1 MSDEMKEVM
10 DSTTASWSTTASV
23 IEKLFSV
30 TQPGAVFSEPVT
42 VEGRTIITTSEVMIG
57 MGVGYGIGAG
67 SATGEGTEEEEEE
80 EDGDDQ
86 EAEAESEMASG
97 EGYGGGGGGGG
108 FSTGR
113 PVAAII
119 IEPEGVRIEPIV
131 DVTKISLAFFTVL
144 GSIFLMGFRIRRAAR
159 G

>member
-1 MSDEMKEVM
+1 MSEEMKEVM
-10 DSTTASWSTTASV
+10 DSTTASWSATASV

-30 TQPGAVFSEPVT
+30 AQPGAVFSEPVT
-42 VEGRTIITTSEVMIG
+42 VEGRTIITTSEVMVG

-67 SATGEGTEEEEEE
+67 SAQG
-80 EDGDDQ
+80 
-86 EAEAESEMASG
+86 AEAEMTSG

-144 GSIFLMGFRIRRAAR
+144 GSIFLMGFRLRRAAR

>member
-10 DSTTASWSTTASV
+10 DSTTASWSATASV

-30 TQPGAVFSEPVT
+30 TRPGAVFSEPVSA
-42 VEGRTIITTSEVMIG
+42 EGHTIITASEVMVG

-67 SATGEGTEEEEEE
+67 SASSEESEEE
-80 EDGDDQ
+80 Q
-86 EAEAESEMASG
+86 EGEKELEAAAERSSG

-131 DVTKISLAFFTVL
+131 DVTKLGLASFTML
-144 GSIFLMGFRIRRAAR
+144 GSIFLMGFRMSRGAR

>member
-1 MSDEMKEVM
+1 MSEEMKEVM
-10 DSTTASWSTTASV
+10 DSTTASWSATASV

-30 TQPGAVFSEPVT
+30 AQPGAVFSEPVT
-42 VEGRTIITTSEVMIG
+42 VEGRTIITTSEVMVG

-67 SATGEGTEEEEEE
+67 SATGEENGEE
-80 EDGDDQ
+80 DDQ
-86 EAEAESEMASG
+86 EDEAEMTSG

-119 IEPEGVRIEPIV
+119 VEPEGVRIEPIV
-131 DVTKISLAFFTVL
+131 DVTKIGLAFITVL

>member
-1 MSDEMKEVM
+1 MSEEMKEVM
-10 DSTTASWSTTASV
+10 DSTTASWSATAGV

-30 TQPGAVFSEPVT
+30 AQPGAVFSEPVT
-42 VEGRTIITTSEVMIG
+42 VEGRTIITTSEVMVG

-67 SATGEGTEEEEEE
+67 SATGEENGEE
-80 EDGDDQ
+80 DDQ
-86 EAEAESEMASG
+86 EDEAEMTSG

-119 IEPEGVRIEPIV
+119 VEPEGVRIEPIV
-131 DVTKISLAFFTVL
+131 DVTKIGLAFITVL

>member
-10 DSTTASWSTTASV
+10 DSTAASWSTTASV

-42 VEGRTIITTSEVMIG
+42 VEGRTIITTSEVMVG

-67 SATGEGTEEEEEE
+67 SATGEETEEE
-80 EDGDDQ
+80 DDQ
-86 EAEAESEMASG
+86 EAETESEMTSG

-119 IEPEGVRIEPIV
+119 VEPEGVRIEPIV

>member
-67 SATGEGTEEEEEE
+67 SATGEETEEDDVQDA
-80 EDGDDQ
+80 ED
-86 EAEAESEMASG
+86 EAEAEMTSG

-108 FSTGR
+108 FSVGR

-119 IEPEGVRIEPIV
+119 VEPDGVRVEPIV
-131 DVTKISLAFFTVL
+131 DVTKIGLAFITVL
-144 GSIFLMGFRIRRAAR
+144 GSIFLMGFRLRRAAKV
-159 G
+159 

>member
-10 DSTTASWSTTASV
+10 DSSTASWSVTASL
-23 IEKLFSV
+23 IDKLFSV
-30 TQPGAVFSEPVT
+30 ARPGAIFSEPVSA
-42 VEGRTIITTSEVMIG
+42 EGRTIITASEVMVG
-57 MGVGYGIGAG
+57 MGVGYGVGAG
-67 SATGEGTEEEEEE
+67 SGTAVGEEVEEE
-80 EDGDDQ
+80 EDDDDDQ
-86 EAEAESEMASG
+86 ETEAEVTSG
-97 EGYGGGGGGGG
+97 EGFGGGGGGGG

-119 IEPEGVRIEPIV
+119 VDSEGVSIEPIV

-144 GSIFLMGFRIRRAAR
+144 GSIFLMGFRLRRAAR

>member
-30 TQPGAVFSEPVT
+30 TQPGAVFSEPVN
-42 VEGRTIITTSEVMIG
+42 VEGRTIITTSEVMVG

-67 SATGEGTEEEEEE
+67 SATGDETEE
-80 EDGDDQ
+80 DDDQ
-86 EAEAESEMASG
+86 EAESEMTSG

-144 GSIFLMGFRIRRAAR
+144 GSIFVMGFRIRRAAR

>member
-30 TQPGAVFSEPVT
+30 TQPGAVFSEPVN
-42 VEGRTIITTSEVMIG
+42 VDGRTIITTSEVMVG

-67 SATGEGTEEEEEE
+67 SATGEGTEEEE
-80 EDGDDQ
+80 DDNDDDQ
-86 EAEAESEMASG
+86 EAEAEAEMTSG
-97 EGYGGGGGGGG
+97 EGYGGGGGGRG

>member
-1 MSDEMKEVM
+1 MSEEMKEVM
-10 DSTTASWSTTASV
+10 DSTTASWSATANV

-30 TQPGAVFSEPVT
+30 TRPGAVFSEPVSA
-42 VEGRTIITTSEVMIG
+42 EGRTIITASEVMVG

-67 SATGEGTEEEEEE
+67 SATGEETEEE
-80 EDGDDQ
+80 DDQ
-86 EAEAESEMASG
+86 EAEAEMTSG

-119 IEPEGVRIEPIV
+119 VDSEGVRIEPIV

-144 GSIFLMGFRIRRAAR
+144 GSIFLMGFRLRRAAR